1 MKRLAGQDEK
11 LLLRAMVQTFLDRS
25 LCLREQTPRGTM
37 LVFPSYFRRDK
48 PDQPHHPNVFVT
60 YGFSGALDNI
70 YTTLFVRLNYS
81 GVFEGDQLWKDA
93 ADFKTPEKKRVGL
106 AMKKL
111 AEGAAGS

>member
-1 MKRLAGQDEK
+1 M
-11 LLLRAMVQTFLDRS
+11 RS
-25 LCLREQTPRGTM
+25 FCSGRW
-37 LVFPSYFRRDK
+37 SRRSSIGRCSAAISR
-48 PDQPHHPNVFVT
+48 DQPHHPNVFVT